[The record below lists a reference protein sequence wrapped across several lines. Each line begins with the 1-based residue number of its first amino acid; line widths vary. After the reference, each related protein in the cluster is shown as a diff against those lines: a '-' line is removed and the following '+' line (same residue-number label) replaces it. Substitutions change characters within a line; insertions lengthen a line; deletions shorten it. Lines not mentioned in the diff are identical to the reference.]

1 MDRIR
6 HKFDVRVSAP
16 TTGVLT
22 EGFFKC
28 KPLEQQAQ
36 VVNRSV
42 VCRLHMARTLLD
54 VTVVSE
60 KKFNKSNSLSLNLQ
74 NQSANYKRRFQTSP
88 ETEFSLHE
96 VFASKINDF

>member
-6 HKFDVRVSAP
+6 HKFDVRVAAP

-22 EGFFKC
+22 EGFFKR

-42 VCRLHMARTLLD
+42 ICRFHMACTLLD

-60 KKFNKSNSLSLNLQ
+60 KHGIVNF
-74 NQSANYKRRFQTSP
+74 
-88 ETEFSLHE
+88 FSERE
-96 VFASKINDF
+96 VK

>member
-6 HKFDVRVSAP
+6 NKFDVRVSAP

-36 VVNRSV
+36 VVNRGV
-42 VCRLHMARTLLD
+42 ICRLHMARTLLD

-60 KKFNKSNSLSLNLQ
+60 KEGILNFF
-74 NQSANYKRRFQTSP
+74 SEREVKWKGYFKRRRSTTHLANRSY
-88 ETEFSLHE
+88 
-96 VFASKINDF
+96 FAQRYP